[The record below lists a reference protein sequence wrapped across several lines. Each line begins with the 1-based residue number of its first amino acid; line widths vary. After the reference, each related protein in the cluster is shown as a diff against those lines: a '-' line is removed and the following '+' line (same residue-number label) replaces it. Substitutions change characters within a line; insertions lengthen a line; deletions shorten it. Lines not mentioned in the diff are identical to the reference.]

1 MTPVDAH
8 LHLWDRRRFRYPWLD
23 DLPDLPISATP
34 DLLARERA
42 VARAGLFVQ
51 ADCLPEQGAAEA
63 RWASQVTGGGRRGW
77 PASSRSPLSS
87 AVRRSRRISPHSPR
101 SPWWPASGSSSRTS
115 RTTCCSRPSSR
126 RVSWSW
132 VAHGLVFDACVR
144 SHQLSTLLQLRRAA
158 AGTRF
163 VLDHLGKPP
172 LRDGIDSAAGVAWQ
186 RDIRA
191 LAGEPDTYV
200 KLSGLAP
207 EADPGRPLKEQA
219 APFLSVALEAFGAER
234 AMVGSDWP
242 VSTYGSY
249 DDWFDLLVDVLKP
262 TPGEWASLSV
272 STATAAY
279 HLRSA

>member
-1 MTPVDAH
+1 VTPVDAH
-8 LHLWDRRRFRYPWLD
+8 LHLWDRRLFRYPWLD
-23 DLPDLPISATP
+23 DLPGMPISATP

-63 RWASQVTGGGRRGW
+63 RWASQVAGGDVGLAGLIAFAAVERGPAVEEELAGLAEIPLVAGVRQLIQDEPDDFLLSPELQTGLVVVG
-77 PASSRSPLSS
+77 
-87 AVRRSRRISPHSPR
+87 
-101 SPWWPASGSSSRTS
+101 
-115 RTTCCSRPSSR
+115 
-126 RVSWSW
+126 
-132 VAHGLVFDACVR
+132 AHGLVFDACVR
-144 SHQLSTLLQLRRAA
+144 SHQLSTLIQVRRGAA
-158 AGTRF
+158 ETRF

-172 LRDGIDSAAGVAWQ
+172 LREGIASAAGVAWQ

-219 APFLSVALEAFGAER
+219 APFLSVALDAFGAER

-249 DDWFDLLVDVLKP
+249 DDWFDLLIEVLKP
-262 TPGEWASLSV
+262 TRGEWASLSV

-279 HLRSA
+279 HLGSA

>member
-8 LHLWDRRRFRYPWLD
+8 LHFWDRDRFRYPWLD

-42 VARAGLFVQ
+42 TARAGLFVQ
-51 ADCLPEQGAAEA
+51 ADCLAEQGAAEA
-63 RWASQVTGGGRRGW
+63 RWASQVTGGEVGLAGIIAFAAVERG
-77 PASSRSPLSS
+77 PAVEEDLAGLAEIPLVAGVRQLIQDEPDEFLLSPELQ
-87 AVRRSRRISPHSPR
+87 AGLLVV
-101 SPWWPASGSSSRTS
+101 G
-115 RTTCCSRPSSR
+115 
-126 RVSWSW
+126 
-132 VAHGLVFDACVR
+132 AHGLVFDACVR
-144 SHQLSTLLQLRRAA
+144 SHQLTTLIQLRRAA

-163 VLDHLGKPP
+163 VIDHLGKPP
-172 LRDGIDSAAGVAWQ
+172 LRDGIGSAAGVAWQ

-200 KLSGLAP
+200 KLSGLGV
-207 EADPGRPLKEQA
+207 EADPDRPLKEQA

-234 AMVGSDWP
+234 AMAGSDWP

-249 DDWFDLLVDVLKP
+249 DDWFDLLVEVLGP

-279 HLRSA
+279 HLGSA

>member
-1 MTPVDAH
+1 MTPIDAH

-23 DLPDLPISATP
+23 DLPGMPISATP
-34 DLLARERA
+34 ALLARERA
-42 VARAGLFVQ
+42 VARAGVFVQ
-51 ADCLPEQGAAEA
+51 ADCMPEQGAAEA
-63 RWASQVTGGGRRGW
+63 RWASRLTGADVRLAAIVAFAALERG
-77 PASSRSPLSS
+77 PAVEEDLAALVEIPLV
-87 AVRRSRRISPHSPR
+87 AGVRRLLQDEPDDLLLSPELEAGLLVVGR
-101 SPWWPASGSSSRTS
+101 
-115 RTTCCSRPSSR
+115 
-126 RVSWSW
+126 
-132 VAHGLVFDACVR
+132 HGLVFDACVR
-144 SHQLSTLLQLRRAA
+144 NHQLSTLARVRRAA
-158 AGTRF
+158 PETRF
-163 VLDHLGKPP
+163 VVDHLGKPP

-207 EADPGRPLKEQA
+207 EADPGRPLNEQA

-272 STATAAY
+272 STATDAY
-279 HLRSA
+279 HLGSA